1 MIIIV
6 HKLYESYLL
15 DQEMFIT
22 INDKVKITEFIINF
36 IIVKQKIFMF
46 TKHSQKRN

>member
-1 MIIIV
+1 MIIV

-22 INDKVKITEFIINF
+22 INDKVKITEFINF
-36 IIVKQKIFMF
+36 KLQNKIFMP

>member
-1 MIIIV
+1 MIIV

-36 IIVKQKIFMF
+36 KLQNKKYLCLQNTRKKEIG
-46 TKHSQKRN
+46 